1 MPRWGTSGE
10 SQHRRIFGATVIVTL
25 IEAIFISQRTQHSS
39 GMATT
44 RAIEEVR
51 SLLAGA
57 HLAPEHAD
65 RLRLSRFTNPPH
77 LSTALPDLPSH
88 IATTITTAAASD
100 DPPSPPPRLIVIGDV
115 HGQLACLR
123 ALLAEAGYDAA
134 RGDRVVLAGDLINKG
149 PDSAGVA
156 ALAMDQGFAAVRDNH
171 EDKVLRVFALAEAV
185 QAEVGGGSDGSGS
198 ESGEVARR
206 LEEWEDAA
214 LSKSDR
220 AALATAR
227 SLTPEQRDWIA
238 ARPLLLRLDARAIV
252 SGHDGSGAEGP
263 AAAEAPRDE
272 VIVVHAGV
280 VPGVV
285 LEDQDPWALMS
296 MRTLLYPGKKG
307 KLHGED
313 SAVRSKFKDLHPT
326 AAPPS
331 DAEVEAESRRLL
343 EHYCSC
349 SRSRVDGSDNS
360 DDATA
365 KQKDKKEEDG
375 IIPAAVP
382 VATREGRSWAKAWDA
397 IERAKPAGA
406 PRTTVVYGHDARK
419 GLNVK
424 EYTFGLD
431 SGCVKGGRLT
441 ALVFEEAEGGVVR
454 RRLVSVGCQAAESE
468 GEEKSGNKEK
478 KDKSKDKEKKDK
490 KKEKD

>member
-1 MPRWGTSGE
+1 
-10 SQHRRIFGATVIVTL
+10 
-25 IEAIFISQRTQHSS
+25 
-39 GMATT
+39 MATT

-77 LSTALPDLPSH
+77 LSTDLPDLPSRGP
-88 IATTITTAAASD
+88 ATITTAAATSKAPD
-100 DPPSPPPRLIVIGDV
+100 APSPRLIVIGDV

-123 ALLAEAGYDAA
+123 ALLAEAGYDAVA

-156 ALAMDQGFAAVRDNH
+156 ALAMDQGFAAVRGNH

-185 QAEVGGGSDGSGS
+185 RAEVGAAGGGGDGSGS
-198 ESGEVARR
+198 ASGEAA
-206 LEEWEDAA
+206 LKEWEQNV

-252 SGHDGSGAEGP
+252 SGRDGSG
-263 AAAEAPRDE
+263 AAEAPRDE

-280 VPGVV
+280 VPGVA
-285 LEDQDPWALMS
+285 LEDQDPWAVMS

-313 SAVRSKFKDLHPT
+313 GAVFDFAIRSKFKDLHPT

-343 EHYCSC
+343 EHYCAC
-349 SRSRVDGSDNS
+349 SRSHDN
-360 DDATA
+360 DETATA
-365 KQKDKKEEDG
+365 KQKDKEEEDAV
-375 IIPAAVP
+375 IPAAVP

-441 ALVFEEAEGGVVR
+441 ALVFEADPQAEGGVG

-468 GEEKSGNKEK
+468 GEEKSGKKEK
-478 KDKSKDKEKKDK
+478 KEKKDK